1 MTSWYGIY
9 YELPLDMKSIMNYK
23 FHAFHSLYVE
33 SDLKLPYVDT
43 LKTVKEITSNFI
55 DTQT

>member
-1 MTSWYGIY
+1 
-9 YELPLDMKSIMNYK
+9 MKSIMNYK